1 MAIKTSL
8 AVKDDPLVSLCSLD
22 SSKAGNSNRLVKI
35 DFATTNCKSKHW
47 KSKKHSDSY
56 KSPYLYENNYQLY
69 SRTTEKDVVHINEY
83 SKVPSSFSLAGKVY
97 KANSDELKPV
107 KLSQKKKKSV
117 LTLPN
122 QKVPVPR
129 NCTVSDMNDSE
140 YCNQDSNR
148 KTKTK
153 KRSCPSNV
161 MCRQRKAEYNGY
173 NCYLNMDSS
182 STTLTKKCSKGK
194 KTNAMKK
201 KKHNREQ
208 QSNDHN
214 NHQFNTHDM
223 WSVLKSINKFQF
235 KPSPPASEDSNSIF
249 FPKNISTRRGF
260 KNIPKSRKSTSYA
273 ETCRTEEFA
282 YISSI
287 EVDSRCPRSFSHSSS
302 FDRITVINNEED
314 IENIFTAIQEKH
326 ETPTTHPAS
335 TNENIN
341 KRSHVDGRRQKKRR
355 QKMNDLHSFNNDNK
369 SIINVIVCS
378 KSTSEESEPAIGKGT
393 KKVTKNYGQLK
404 QLTEIESKPI
414 KQQIR
419 SKISSVKNMNQ
430 SHKSLIEQHINSNT
444 IENSRKVDKNQAK
457 DYNKFNKVNILSK
470 TPVKQLEISDTTE
483 EKNDRSSKIMIEK
496 STLTDVKD
504 ITYIKYPLVIIGVH
518 LFTSANCVS
527 NGDPP
532 KVTWINNDNYIDEEK
547 MQQLIVK
554 MHSVAVKNGR
564 TMDKQKPT
572 QKKKSANNTSENKHL
587 TNSKPKETMKHNPIR
602 QFRDSILQFLH
613 KKSSVQSCRDDN
625 KTSCNGTTCT
635 TKSNANNI
643 NVAKLESNE
652 QSQQSHTKD
661 IAVKEQ
667 SSNVHNFVLRPSL
680 ARNPRTKGK
689 WANDFVE
696 NVIKKIKNGIYYTRD
711 LKDVNVK
718 NFDVSTKEPTKVEAS
733 VNNTQS
739 DINIQEEN
747 NNEIPVVTLSKK
759 IASIKTI
766 PGFDDDLPDIEVLT
780 INRNKIEIKHFLTNI
795 TLQFDVLSADNLIER
810 RKEPKNLLDNISGN
824 ANLFKCKTAILNPVL
839 PEELCTVLPKMIHG
853 LLATIKPKTSVLL
866 PLKKLKKS
874 QPKFIGAESMR
885 PFVSLPDMN
894 GAFGNSVNIQNK
906 RFPFANFR
914 IFNEL
919 TDFNVVSKDILP
931 ILRNPFWRPVEIN
944 TVHVRRMKHFSN
956 REIMCT
962 KPSLPTSYVKER
974 EKCRDLVPY
983 DPKSMW
989 LQSQSGT
996 VFVDRNDFFRILGYL
1011 WTFYKKIMNAMS
1023 EIHSNRNNQPTN
1035 NFKNNVVSTNIHLCN
1050 YQMLNNNFFIVRN
1063 PLNKAHN
1070 AFHADS
1076 CKQINNLNGVKC
1088 IEYYG
1093 INGNEYCSDNSHS
1106 QHQEKLKKS
1115 RIKQKLKSKSISDI
1129 DCENRSKPLNKIIN
1143 IEDFFELLGSKSL
1156 SSIFSEHVTKNI
1168 LQCLIEME
1176 DWTAEI
1182 NSKQAL
1188 LIVLLVNK
1196 KETPNLMRFKSILLQ
1211 GIAVNRIALACE
1223 LDMEIEVIEREYIEF
1238 SQYEGISYIPAS
1250 IQNRDRLFEELH
1262 WIAKTTAAD
1271 YQRPFDASAE
1281 KLLRSLLEKRKKLN
1295 PSYLRVMARY
1305 VGLGLLKLPNL

>member
-223 WSVLKSINKFQF
+223 
-235 KPSPPASEDSNSIF
+235 
-249 FPKNISTRRGF
+249 
-260 KNIPKSRKSTSYA
+260 
-273 ETCRTEEFA
+273 C
-282 YISSI
+282 
-287 EVDSRCPRSFSHSSS
+287 
-302 FDRITVINNEED
+302 
-314 IENIFTAIQEKH
+314 
-326 ETPTTHPAS
+326 
-335 TNENIN
+335 
-341 KRSHVDGRRQKKRR
+341 
-355 QKMNDLHSFNNDNK
+355 
-369 SIINVIVCS
+369 

-667 SSNVHNFVLRPSL
+667 SSN
-680 ARNPRTKGK
+680 
-689 WANDFVE
+689 
-696 NVIKKIKNGIYYTRD
+696 
-711 LKDVNVK
+711 
-718 NFDVSTKEPTKVEAS
+718 
-733 VNNTQS
+733 
-739 DINIQEEN
+739 
-747 NNEIPVVTLSKK
+747 
-759 IASIKTI
+759 
-766 PGFDDDLPDIEVLT
+766 
-780 INRNKIEIKHFLTNI
+780 
-795 TLQFDVLSADNLIER
+795 
-810 RKEPKNLLDNISGN
+810 
-824 ANLFKCKTAILNPVL
+824 
-839 PEELCTVLPKMIHG
+839 
-853 LLATIKPKTSVLL
+853 
-866 PLKKLKKS
+866 
-874 QPKFIGAESMR
+874 
-885 PFVSLPDMN
+885 
-894 GAFGNSVNIQNK
+894 
-906 RFPFANFR
+906 
-914 IFNEL
+914 
-919 TDFNVVSKDILP
+919 
-931 ILRNPFWRPVEIN
+931 
-944 TVHVRRMKHFSN
+944 
-956 REIMCT
+956 
-962 KPSLPTSYVKER
+962 
-974 EKCRDLVPY
+974 
-983 DPKSMW
+983 
-989 LQSQSGT
+989 
-996 VFVDRNDFFRILGYL
+996 
-1011 WTFYKKIMNAMS
+1011 
-1023 EIHSNRNNQPTN
+1023 
-1035 NFKNNVVSTNIHLCN
+1035 
-1050 YQMLNNNFFIVRN
+1050 
-1063 PLNKAHN
+1063 
-1070 AFHADS
+1070 
-1076 CKQINNLNGVKC
+1076 
-1088 IEYYG
+1088 
-1093 INGNEYCSDNSHS
+1093 
-1106 QHQEKLKKS
+1106 
-1115 RIKQKLKSKSISDI
+1115 
-1129 DCENRSKPLNKIIN
+1129 
-1143 IEDFFELLGSKSL
+1143 
-1156 SSIFSEHVTKNI
+1156 
-1168 LQCLIEME
+1168 ME